1 MDQRRNTDHD
11 SSRRT
16 SRRVT
21 RRRTSDR
28 PATDQRRG
36 IGDQRCTTRRMIRP
50 SDGRAMHDQTDDQ
63 TIRRTSNARPEQMDQ
78 RRTND
83 TLTHD
88 STKPA
93 TDEQTDEQTDKQTEQ
108 RRTGSRDDQWQ
119 SNRQTS
125 GRKDEETDKRCMS
138 SRSTTMVNDAR
149 TADQPRMSK
158 PATMTPVDRAATEQR
173 RANGYNR
180 SGQTSD
186 RPVIDE

>member
-1 MDQRRNTDHD
+1 
-11 SSRRT
+11 
-16 SRRVT
+16 
-21 RRRTSDR
+21 
-28 PATDQRRG
+28 
-36 IGDQRCTTRRMIRP
+36 
-50 SDGRAMHDQTDDQ
+50 MHGQTDDQ
-63 TIRRTSNARPEQMDQ
+63 TNRRTSNARPEQMDQ

-88 STKPA
+88 STRPA
-93 TDEQTDEQTDKQTEQ
+93 TDEQTDKQTEQ

-125 GRKDEETDKRCMS
+125 GRKEETDKRCMS

>member
-28 PATDQRRG
+28 PPTDQRRG

-88 STKPA
+88 STRPA
-93 TDEQTDEQTDKQTEQ
+93 TDEQTDKQTEQ

-125 GRKDEETDKRCMS
+125 GSRDEETDKRCMS
-138 SRSTTMVNDAR
+138 SDGPTATTGADRRVTDHQRTSNAR
-149 TADQPRMSK
+149 TMHEQMDERQVSD
-158 PATMTPVDRAATEQR
+158 TPTTHQRHTNDGRASQ
-173 RANGYNR
+173 
-180 SGQTSD
+180 
-186 RPVIDE
+186 

>member
-88 STKPA
+88 STRPA
-93 TDEQTDEQTDKQTEQ
+93 TDEQTDKQTEQ

-125 GRKDEETDKRCMS
+125 GRKEETDKRCMS
-138 SRSTTMVNDAR
+138 SRSTTMANDAR

-186 RPVIDE
+186 RRVTDQ